1 MCCILC
7 NNGIYF
13 IFMSNNSLSKSRC
26 LHHTV
31 HDLNLKGTWLTSLL
45 SSPMNQFNLRQMTR
59 KIYYALAFF
68 YDLFLFTSNA
78 FCIICYFFCLEDI
91 TFLTTTVCFCF
102 QYNFNV
108 VQMKNQY
115 STGTCFLGKFAVI
128 CFSLRFYSIN
138 SKRIF
143 FHQTFSR
150 SLIDKID
157 QSEFDGFEYIN
168 PLLMS
173 AEDVV

>member
-1 MCCILC
+1 MLRFC

-26 LHHTV
+26 LRHTV
-31 HDLNLKGTWLTSLL
+31 QGQSLKEIWLTSLL
-45 SSPMNQFNLRQMTR
+45 SSPMSQFNLHQMTR
-59 KIYYALAFF
+59 KIYCAQAFF
-68 YDLFLFTSNA
+68 YDPLLLTSNA
-78 FCIICYFFCLEDI
+78 FCKICYFFCLEHI
-91 TFLTTTVCFCF
+91 TFLTTTVAFVSNIILRCLDEKSI
-102 QYNFNV
+102 FNGN
-108 VQMKNQY
+108 M
-115 STGTCFLGKFAVI
+115 FLVKFAVI